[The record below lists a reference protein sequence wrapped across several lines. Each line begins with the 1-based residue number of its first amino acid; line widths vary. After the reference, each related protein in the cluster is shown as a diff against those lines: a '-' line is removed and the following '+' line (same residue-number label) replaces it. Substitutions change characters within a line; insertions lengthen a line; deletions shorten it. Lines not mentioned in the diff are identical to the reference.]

1 MSNYTIT
8 GKAKLKGVLTTN
20 TSKNAAVVLL
30 NAALLNKGKTTLID
44 VPKIEEVNR
53 IIEVLQSIG
62 VDVNWS
68 GPVSGRGEK
77 RNIVIKPPK
86 KISLNKIN
94 YESAV
99 KTRSIL
105 FLLSIMI
112 HWQKSFKLP
121 QPGGCRL
128 GKRTVKPHLYAL
140 ENFGVNIKASRRYYE
155 VKSSKLKSGGEII
168 LYESGDTVT
177 ENALMAAALIP
188 GKTIIKFASA
198 NYQVQDLCFFL
209 QKLGVRIKGI
219 GTTTLEIE
227 GAKKINKNLSY
238 AISEDPI
245 ESMLYL
251 AIAATTNSSLVI
263 KRCPIDFLELE
274 LLKLEKMGF
283 NFKII
288 KKYKS
293 KNGQTKL
300 VDIKTGPSKLK
311 ALDEKIYARPFPG
324 INIDNLPFF
333 VPIATQATG
342 RTLIFDW
349 VYENRAIY
357 YTELNKLGADIEL
370 ADPHRVYINGPR
382 KLRANEI
389 VCPPALRPSTIILVG
404 MLAASGQS
412 ILRNVYS
419 IERGYE
425 DLCGRL
431 AKVGAKIKK
440 ID

>member
-1 MSNYTIT
+1 MSNYAIT
-8 GKAKLKGVLTTN
+8 GGRKLKGVLTTN

-30 NAALLNKGKTTLID
+30 NAALLNKGKTTLVN
-44 VPKIEEVNR
+44 VPKIEEVKR
-53 IIEVLQSIG
+53 ILEVLQSIG
-62 VDVNWS
+62 VSVKWS
-68 GPVSGRGEK
+68 GNGNVVIQPPAK
-77 RNIVIKPPK
+77 INI
-86 KISLNKIN
+86 NKIN

-105 FLLSIMI
+105 FLLSILI
-112 HWQKSFKLP
+112 HTHKFFKLP

-128 GKRTVKPHLYAL
+128 GKRTVKPHLYVL
-140 ENFGVNIKASRRYYE
+140 ENFGVDIKTSRCYYE
-155 VKSSKLKSGGEII
+155 VKNKKLSPGGEII

-177 ENALMAAALIP
+177 ENALMAAVLIP
-188 GKTIIKFASA
+188 GKTVIKFASA

-209 QKLGVRIKGI
+209 QKLGVKIKGI
-219 GTTTLEIE
+219 GTTTLEVE
-227 GAKKINKNLSY
+227 GVKKIKKNINY

-245 ESMLYL
+245 ESMLFIS
-251 AIAATTNSSLVI
+251 IAATTNSSLTI

-283 NFKII
+283 NYKII
-288 KKYKS
+288 KKYKA
-293 KNGQTKL
+293 KNGKTRL
-300 VDIKTGPSKLK
+300 VDLKTFSSKLK
-311 ALDEKIYARPFPG
+311 ALEEKIYARPFPG
-324 INIDNLPFF
+324 LNIDNLPFF
-333 VPIATQATG
+333 IPIATQASG

-357 YTELNKLGADIEL
+357 YTELNKLGADVEL
-370 ADPHRVYINGPR
+370 VDAHRAYINGPK
-382 KLRANEI
+382 KLKANEI

-404 MLAASGQS
+404 MLAASGKS

-425 DLCGRL
+425 DLCTRL
-431 AKVGAKIKK
+431 SKVGAQIKK